1 MNNRYHVDRRTHRY
15 RRARRRAIVIALL
28 LFLIALFYFLFH
40 LRIAPSQNI
49 QNDTAATAPYKPN
62 GDKKAHI
69 DKPFFAFDLP
79 DGWKEAGR
87 DASVVPSPTYN
98 FISPTTQQQTLR
110 LYVDASPAN
119 FAVNRAITV
128 SASGSGIDH
137 DMVSENCVNF
147 TDAKYKDSRTGIAPA
162 KWQNIDFLCDMAN
175 IQRPVVGAIS
185 SDGINYIKL
194 TGPTTGEHKLFIVFA
209 DYGVNPNYSVLYD
222 ILDSFKMK

>member
-62 GDKKAHI
+62 GDKKVHI

-87 DASVVPSPTYN
+87 DASVCRRP
-98 FISPTTQQQTLR
+98 PTTSLVQPPNNKHYGFMSMRPQQTLR
-110 LYVDASPAN
+110 LTRLLP
-119 FAVNRAITV
+119 
-128 SASGSGIDH
+128 
-137 DMVSENCVNF
+137 C
-147 TDAKYKDSRTGIAPA
+147 
-162 KWQNIDFLCDMAN
+162 Q
-175 IQRPVVGAIS
+175 
-185 SDGINYIKL
+185 
-194 TGPTTGEHKLFIVFA
+194 
-209 DYGVNPNYSVLYD
+209 
-222 ILDSFKMK
+222 

>member
-1 MNNRYHVDRRTHRY
+1 M
-15 RRARRRAIVIALL
+15 
-28 LFLIALFYFLFH
+28 
-40 LRIAPSQNI
+40 
-49 QNDTAATAPYKPN
+49 
-62 GDKKAHI
+62 
-69 DKPFFAFDLP
+69 
-79 DGWKEAGR
+79 
-87 DASVVPSPTYN
+87 
-98 FISPTTQQQTLR
+98 
-110 LYVDASPAN
+110 
-119 FAVNRAITV
+119 

-147 TDAKYKDSRTGIAPA
+147 TDAKYKDGRTGIAPA